1 MWSASGSEGA
11 RARARAEDDCRGRG
25 RDLDLDR
32 STNDRLGA
40 TLKEN
45 PFARVLLELV
55 HRDPDVRS
63 MDPQI
68 AAVDL
73 ILRFRY
79 VIVILCGGSP
89 SLNFFDSLLA
99 SKFIFYLPN
108 EWKME
113 SFRPIGFFNLFSIES
128 VPMLTSSACRLSV
141 CRVVGEFC
149 DLLLAA

>member
-1 MWSASGSEGA
+1 MVTCWMWSASGSEGA

-89 SLNFFDSLLA
+89 SLNFFDSLLVVA
-99 SKFIFYLPN
+99 S
-108 EWKME
+108 
-113 SFRPIGFFNLFSIES
+113 LFSICRMNGKWNPS
-128 VPMLTSSACRLSV
+128 VQLDFLICFRSKASRC
-141 CRVVGEFC
+141 
-149 DLLLAA
+149 